1 MLLREQLTSE
11 FVGQVLDDMKN
22 NGWLTQISDEVGV
35 NRRELT
41 RKGLADMKLSRALR
55 LLVGL
60 CDHQCRRSYSQWY
73 ELWMQLGR
81 IILDMAENHYYE
93 MVDERRNVKQ
103 K

>member
-41 RKGLADMKLSRALR
+41 RKGLADRGSR
-55 LLVGL
+55 
-60 CDHQCRRSYSQWY
+60 
-73 ELWMQLGR
+73 GR
-81 IILDMAENHYYE
+81 FY
-93 MVDERRNVKQ
+93 
-103 K
+103 